1 MSTCSTTRVLSPAEG
16 YKVWAATYDH
26 ERNPVLSLEQRVLE
40 RILPP
45 LKGLDI
51 VDLGCGTGRW
61 LDALKKTGARSL
73 LGVDP
78 SSEMLSHARRKLG
91 RVAKLLCA
99 DVATANIDPG
109 SADVVL
115 CSFVLSY
122 LDDLGQFL
130 HSARRVLRPGGTLFI
145 SDLHPE
151 TSRILNWRRGVHV
164 QNEFQE
170 IRTQHTAI
178 QEVISL
184 CKKLGLGLDLLLEPI
199 FNEPERTIFE
209 GNGKVEYF
217 KTAAAHPAIYILQF
231 SVPKRA
237 SSCAFPKDGSTTV
250 GRLRGG
256 RFAFGP
262 MDSLVS
268 EMEISEGRVEDMHS
282 RVSRSRE
289 SAEDFSIDL
298 QGYLAMPGL
307 VNVHDHLEF
316 ALFPR
321 MGKGGYTNFLEWA
334 EDIHLTYRKEI
345 ALHRKVPK
353 DVRMWWGGIRNLLCG
368 VTTVCHHNPYDPDV
382 FTKDF
387 VVRVLRN
394 FGWAHSLALDPR
406 AAMKKITTRRD
417 NPFFIHLAEG
427 LDESSAKDIF
437 ELHKS
442 GVLDKD
448 TVIIHGLGM
457 DARGSALLRASG
469 AGLIWCPSSNLFL
482 FGRTLHEEQVRNH
495 SNIALGSDSPL
506 TATGDLLDEI
516 GFAHHKLKARATDLY
531 DYVTRQAAKMLRMKR
546 VDGGFRVGGLAD
558 VVAVRDTGLTP
569 AETLVSTRYQHVE
582 LVLLG
587 GRIQLASEEI
597 KRRLPETLCA
607 GLQSLCIDG
616 AVRWIRAPLDW
627 LFSETKKHLGEE
639 ILLHGRR
646 LQPVN

>member
-1 MSTCSTTRVLSPAEG
+1 MSTSSITRVLSPAEG

-26 ERNPVLSLEQRVLE
+26 ECNPMLSLEQRVME

-45 LKGLDI
+45 LKGMDV

-73 LGVDP
+73 LGIDP
-78 SSEMLSHARRKLG
+78 SPEMLSEARRKLG
-91 RVAKLLCA
+91 RAANFLCA
-99 DVATANIDPG
+99 DLTTASIDPS

-122 LDDLGQFL
+122 LDDLSQFL
-130 HSARRVLRPGGTLFI
+130 HSARRILRPGGTLFI
-145 SDLHPE
+145 SDVHPE
-151 TSRILNWRRGVHV
+151 TSRILNWRRGVRV

-170 IRTQHTAI
+170 IRTQHRAI
-178 QEVISL
+178 QEVVSL
-184 CKKLGLGLDLLLEPI
+184 CRKVRLELDLLLEPI
-199 FNEPERTIFE
+199 FTEPERTIFE
-209 GNGKVEYF
+209 ENGKAEYF
-217 KTAAAHPAIYILQF
+217 RTASAHPAIYILQL
-231 SVPKRA
+231 SVPKRV
-237 SSCAFPKDGSTTV
+237 SSSVSPKHNSATV

-256 RFAFGP
+256 RIAFGP
-262 MDSLVS
+262 MDSLAGD
-268 EMEISEGRVEDMHS
+268 MEIAERRV
-282 RVSRSRE
+282 RRLRGGLVGSRE
-289 SAEDFSIDL
+289 SLDDSCVDL
-298 QGYLAMPGL
+298 EGYLVLPGL
-307 VNVHDHLEF
+307 VNAHDHLEF

-334 EDIHLTYRKEI
+334 EDIHLTYREEI

-382 FTKDF
+382 FTEDF

-394 FGWAHSLALDPR
+394 FGWAHSLALDPQ
-406 AAMKKITTRRD
+406 AAMKKKTARKD
-417 NPFFIHLAEG
+417 HPFFIHLAEG
-427 LDESSAKDIF
+427 LDESSAEDIF
-437 ELHKS
+437 KLHKS
-442 GVLDKD
+442 GALDKE

-469 AGLIWCPSSNLFL
+469 AGLVWCPSSNLFL

-495 SNIALGSDSPL
+495 SNVALGSDSPL
-506 TATGDLLDEI
+506 TANGDLLDEI
-516 GFAHHKLKARATDLY
+516 GCAHLKLKARATDLY
-531 DYVTRQAAKMLRMKR
+531 DYVIRQAAKMLRMKR

-569 AETLVSTRYQHVE
+569 AETLVSTKYQQVE
-582 LVLLG
+582 LVMVG

-597 KRRLPETLCA
+597 KRRLPEAQCA
-607 GLQSLCIDG
+607 GLQPLSVDG
-616 AVRWIRAPLDW
+616 AVRWIRAPLNR

-639 ILLHGRR
+639 ILLHGRC
-646 LQPVN
+646 LQSAS